1 MYSKL
6 GERLRAH
13 ERLRGRRGSLRSPR
27 FALCQDVLVRS
38 KLFFLRELLAKW
50 SSPAQALEY
59 PWTMSRTLFDVD
71 DTPEAEERTL
81 PRRRRAAIVP
91 VRLTEGERDQLAEV
105 ARDLGISLSTYMRQ
119 AVLSRPLPPRR
130 AVRPIPEVNRETYHA
145 LGRLAA
151 DVNVIARRMA
161 ERRRE
166 PGAPDVLEALELVTR
181 FLGTV
186 RAEVLGTTLTPE
198 GGES

>member
-1 MYSKL
+1 M

-27 FALCQDVLVRS
+27 FITGQDAPERS
-38 KLFFLRELLAKW
+38 KLFFLLELLAKW

-71 DTPEAEERTL
+71 DTPEAKTERTL
-81 PRRRRAAIVP
+81 PRSRRAAIVP

-130 AVRPIPEVNRETYHA
+130 AVRPIPEVNSETYHA

>member
-1 MYSKL
+1 M
-6 GERLRAH
+6 
-13 ERLRGRRGSLRSPR
+13 P
-27 FALCQDVLVRS
+27 
-38 KLFFLRELLAKW
+38 
-50 SSPAQALEY
+50 
-59 PWTMSRTLFDVD
+59 RTLFDVD
-71 DTPEAEERTL
+71 DPPE
-81 PRRRRAAIVP
+81 PRPAPSATRPRRAAVVP
-91 VRLTEGERDQLAEV
+91 VRLAESERDQLAEV
-105 ARDLGISLSTYMRQ
+105 ARDLGLSVSTYMRQ
-119 AVLSRPLPPRR
+119 VVLSRPLPPRR

-166 PGAPDVLEALELVTR
+166 AGAREVLEALELVTR

-186 RAEVLGTTLTPE
+186 RAEVLGTTLTSE

>member
-1 MYSKL
+1 M
-6 GERLRAH
+6 
-13 ERLRGRRGSLRSPR
+13 P
-27 FALCQDVLVRS
+27 
-38 KLFFLRELLAKW
+38 
-50 SSPAQALEY
+50 
-59 PWTMSRTLFDVD
+59 RTLFDVD
-71 DTPEAEERTL
+71 ESIVTNADERTAA
-81 PRRRRAAIVP
+81 RQRRAAIVP
-91 VRLTEGERDQLAEV
+91 VRLTRGERDQLAEV
-105 ARDLGISLSTYMRQ
+105 ARDLGISLSTYIRQ

-145 LGRLAA
+145 LGRVAA
-151 DVNVIARRMA
+151 DVNAIARRMT

-186 RAEVLGTTLTPE
+186 RAEVLGTTLTTE